1 MKNDDLRR
9 REHEAV
15 RSGVGYYDFTHQ
27 VLDVK
32 GKDAAKFL
40 DKMFVLKIW
49 KTLTLFIQ
57 QC

>member
-1 MKNDDLRR
+1 MKNDALRR

-32 GKDAAKFL
+32 GKDAADFL
-40 DKMFVLKIW
+40 DKVFVNDIKI
-49 KTLTLFIQ
+49 
-57 QC
+57 